1 MEMLKEWWVHVKK
14 EKSCFEGISIS
25 QMGDN
30 VSKSK
35 KKKKKV
41 INSDS
46 LSKKEIYYII

>member
-1 MEMLKEWWVHVKK
+1 MEVLKEWWVHVKK
-14 EKSCFEGISIS
+14 EKSCFEGITIG

-35 KKKKKV
+35 KKV

-46 LSKKEIYYII
+46 LSKREIYYISD